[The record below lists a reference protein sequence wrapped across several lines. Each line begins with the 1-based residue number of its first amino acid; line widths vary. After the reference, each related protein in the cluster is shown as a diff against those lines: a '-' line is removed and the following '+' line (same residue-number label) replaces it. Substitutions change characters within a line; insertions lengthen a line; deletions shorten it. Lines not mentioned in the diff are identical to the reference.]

1 MSDDEDIDY
10 TNAFDDPGYRR
21 HDSGKQQNTASLLVD
36 HVSSAPGPTAPLVCK
51 VCGIEAGESV
61 VIWRP
66 ERLCS
71 TCQGKKNREAMDQV
85 PSAIRSLKFGSDSEI
100 AEATRTLKRVFGDV
114 SAMETVNHIAKV
126 RAEGKFQKDEK
137 SKKGSFK

>member
-10 TNAFDDPGYRR
+10 PNAFDDPGYRR
-21 HDSGKQQNTASLLVD
+21 HEAGKQASSADLLAK
-36 HVSSAPGPTAPLVCK
+36 HVALAPGPSTPLTCK
-51 VCGIEAGESV
+51 VCSAEAGEAV

-71 TCQGKKNREAMDQV
+71 VCQGKKNREVMDQV
-85 PSAIRSLKFGSDSEI
+85 PPSIRALKFGSDSEI
-100 AEATRTLKRVFGDV
+100 AEATRTLKRIFGDI

-137 SKKGSFK
+137 ATKRSFK